1 MRLFHSRVLVWLT
14 LSVLT
19 VEEKIEY
26 RRAWTN
32 RKWDHKSLPLYHQ
45 LIATRT
51 AVVTMVLFTSSQL
64 ALSILRVFDISL

>member
-64 ALSILRVFDISL
+64 VLSILRVFDVSL